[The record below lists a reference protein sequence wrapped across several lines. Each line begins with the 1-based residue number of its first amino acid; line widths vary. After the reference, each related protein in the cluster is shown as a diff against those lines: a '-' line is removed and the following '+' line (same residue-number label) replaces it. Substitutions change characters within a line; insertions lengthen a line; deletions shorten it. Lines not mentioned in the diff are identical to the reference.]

1 MPNPLPTTMPTTPFA
16 PISTSP
22 RAARRRLIGLLAVA
36 PLLALPGCGSAPV
49 PQDYAKETPAF
60 SLRDYF
66 NGPLTAQGLFTDR
79 SGRVV
84 KRFQVAM
91 VGRWDGAQ
99 GVLEEDFS
107 YSDGSKQ
114 RRVWRLRD
122 LGNGRWEGRA
132 DDVVGVAQGE
142 AAGNALNWHYTLSL
156 PVDGRVWEVQFDD
169 WMYQMD
175 AHTVLNKA
183 RMSKW
188 GFTLGEVTLSF
199 HKP

>member
-1 MPNPLPTTMPTTPFA
+1 M
-16 PISTSP
+16 
-22 RAARRRLIGLLAVA
+22 GLLAAA
-36 PLLALPGCGSAPV
+36 PLLALPGCGTAPV
-49 PQDYAKETPAF
+49 PQDYAQEKPVF

-66 NGPLTAQGLFTDR
+66 NGPLTAQGIFTDR

-91 VGRWDGAQ
+91 VGRWDGPQ
-99 GVLEEDFS
+99 GVLEEDFT
-107 YSDGSKQ
+107 YSDGSTQ

-142 AAGNALNWHYTLSL
+142 AAGNALNWQYTLSL

>member
-1 MPNPLPTTMPTTPFA
+1 MPNFLPSTMPTAHFA
-16 PISTSP
+16 RTSP
-22 RAARRRLIGLLAVA
+22 WLSPGRRRLIGLLVTA

-60 SLRDYF
+60 SLREYF

-84 KRFQVAM
+84 KRFEVAM

-99 GVLEEDFS
+99 GVLEEDFT

-142 AAGNALNWHYTLSL
+142 VAGNALNWHYTLSL